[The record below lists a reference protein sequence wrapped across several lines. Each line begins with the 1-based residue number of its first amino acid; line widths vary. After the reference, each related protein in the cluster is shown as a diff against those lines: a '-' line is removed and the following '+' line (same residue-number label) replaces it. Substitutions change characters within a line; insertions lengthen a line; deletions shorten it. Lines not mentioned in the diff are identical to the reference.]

1 MLSSGLY
8 EQAINTALNREFSE
22 IPDAAKIYHKL
33 VRDRIPEIIEADRK
47 SMSVKRFLTR
57 TIYIF

>member
-33 VRDRIPEIIEADRK
+33 VRDRIPEIIKQTGK
-47 SMSVKRFLTR
+47 SMSTKHLLMR
-57 TIYIF
+57 TTYIF

>member
-8 EQAINTALNREFSE
+8 EQAINTALNREF
-22 IPDAAKIYHKL
+22 
-33 VRDRIPEIIEADRK
+33 PEIIKQTGK